1 MSMFALTVCRRSI
14 VSLSLL
20 VLASCATG
28 PIEETRSFEQSA
40 NIVKSA
46 SDVLYDQL
54 ALAERNTKIR
64 IIEREPGSAFNFKV
78 DNAYYYSTLGDPPQT
93 AEFRSAISIVGN
105 YAMLM
110 RSLVDGSA
118 NQASRVHIL
127 AIAKDISAL
136 TSQPELSAVATALTP
151 IIDRLLLVRSQAE
164 AKRIAL
170 EGAPVVSELV
180 AALRDAT
187 PAMFKLLVADIART
201 AGINS
206 PKLREYKVA
215 LANYV
220 VVLDRLQVSFDGL
233 VEAYR
238 NPSNPATLAA
248 LAQATG
254 ALQSDVDSLRKAL
267 AAART

>member
-1 MSMFALTVCRRSI
+1 MSSFALACWRFV

-20 VLASCATG
+20 LLVSCATG

-64 IIEREPGSAFNFKV
+64 IIEREPGSAFNFRV
-78 DNAYYYSTLGDPPQT
+78 DNAYYYSTLGDPPLT
-93 AEFRSAISIVGN
+93 SEFRGAISVVGN
-105 YAMLM
+105 YAVLM

-118 NQASRVHIL
+118 NQESRVHIL

-136 TSQPELSAVATALTP
+136 TSQPELSAVAVALTP
-151 IIDRLLLVRSQAE
+151 VIDRLLLVRSQAE

-170 EGAPVVSELV
+170 EGAPIVSELV
-180 AALRDAT
+180 GALRDAT
-187 PAMFKLLVADIART
+187 PAMFKLLVVDTARSV
-201 AGINS
+201 GINS
-206 PKLREYKVA
+206 PKIREYKVA

-220 VVLDRLQVSFDGL
+220 VVLDRLQLSFDGL
-233 VEAYR
+233 VEAYTH
-238 NPSNPATLAA
+238 PSNPASLAA
-248 LAQATG
+248 LAKATG
-254 ALQSDVDSLRKAL
+254 AL
-267 AAART
+267 

>member
-1 MSMFALTVCRRSI
+1 MKFALAVRRQHLLFLFS
-14 VSLSLL
+14 VVLS
-20 VLASCATG
+20 SCVNA

-40 NIVKSA
+40 TIVKSA

-54 ALAERNTKIR
+54 ALAERNTSIR
-64 IIEREPGSAFNFKV
+64 IIEKEPGSAFNFKV
-78 DNAYYYSTLGDPPQT
+78 ANAYYYSTLGDPPTTSQFRT
-93 AEFRSAISIVGN
+93 AIGIIGN
-105 YAMLM
+105 YAILM

-118 NQASRVHIL
+118 NEVSRVHIL
-127 AIAKDISAL
+127 AIAKDLSAL
-136 TSQPELSAVATALTP
+136 SSQPQLRAAAVALTP

-170 EGAPVVSELV
+170 EGAPVVSDLV
-180 AALRDAT
+180 GALRDAT
-187 PAMFKLLVADIART
+187 PAMFKLLLADTARNS
-201 AGINS
+201 GINS

-215 LANYV
+215 LSNYV
-220 VVLDRLQVSFDGL
+220 VVLDRLQNSFNNL

-267 AAART
+267 AAARS

>member
-1 MSMFALTVCRRSI
+1 MLAFALTVSRRS
-14 VSLSLL
+14 VMSLSL
-20 VLASCATG
+20 VMLASCATG

-64 IIEREPGSAFNFKV
+64 IIEKDPRNAVNFTV
-78 DNAYYYSTLGDPPQT
+78 DDAYYYSTLGDPPKT
-93 AEFRSAISIVGN
+93 AEFRGAIGIIGN

-118 NQASRVHIL
+118 NQVSRVHIL
-127 AIAKDISAL
+127 AIAKDISAV
-136 TSQPELSAVATALTP
+136 TSQPQLSAVATALTP
-151 IIDRLLLVRSQAE
+151 LIDRLLLARSQAE
-164 AKRIAL
+164 ARRIAL

-180 AALRDAT
+180 GALREAT
-187 PAMFKLLVADIART
+187 PAMFKLLLADTGRG
-201 AGINS
+201 AGIIS

-220 VVLDRLQVSFDGL
+220 VVLDRLQLSFDSL

-254 ALQSDVDSLRKAL
+254 ALQSDVDTFRKAL